1 MHHFLPDSIYIYFNG
16 IVSNIIQNMP
26 SSEFLSCK
34 VCGQTFDTIESLN
47 EHMKSE
53 KEDVELRNKGVDG

>member
-1 MHHFLPDSIYIYFNG
+1 LPDSIYIYFNG
-16 IVSNIIQNMP
+16 IVSIHTKIMP
-26 SSEFLSCK
+26 SSEILSCK

>member
-1 MHHFLPDSIYIYFNG
+1 
-16 IVSNIIQNMP
+16 MP

-47 EHMKSE
+47 EHIKSE
-53 KEDVELRNKGVDG
+53 KEDVELRNKGVNG

>member
-1 MHHFLPDSIYIYFNG
+1 
-16 IVSNIIQNMP
+16 MP
-26 SSEFLSCK
+26 SSEVLSCK
-34 VCGQTFDTIESLN
+34 VCGQTFDTVESLN

>member
-1 MHHFLPDSIYIYFNG
+1 LPDSVYIYLMALYPY
-16 IVSNIIQNMP
+16 IQNMP
-26 SSEFLSCK
+26 SSEILSCK